1 MNVVSY
7 AQIAFKVV
15 FSRLDQPMHMQS
27 LNVLIQ
33 GMCIG
38 WFLWEIWLFLLE
50 GETIPPFCALPF
62 LPFISIEVNS
72 LCISSLCFK

>member
-38 WFLWEIWLFLLE
+38 WSSQVSMGNL
-50 GETIPPFCALPF
+50 AL
-62 LPFISIEVNS
+62 SYRR
-72 LCISSLCFK
+72 